1 MSTVG
6 RVGAAGVVAALV
18 LSACGDATS
27 VDRGQPALS
36 APASSAP
43 AMSTSAPAQP
53 ATPARSP
60 ATQPTAAEQ
69 LTGFFK
75 AVARIDA
82 QLRSAAV
89 LVNGEVDADGAAFSA
104 ATLAAIEAIE
114 PAEVVREVPGGLPP
128 ELLRRVLLVY
138 SDLVARRLALRG
150 VEHAG
155 PAPDAGLLGW
165 VLECL
170 ASGGVAADRF
180 AQDLADA
187 RAAAASV
194 PAVPSAAPDSRAA
207 AEVAIR
213 AEAILSGAGACGSCF
228 GTAQTTLAPL
238 VWEGSGTD
246 WHGTV
251 GGVPFRAS
259 YAVGTGWVVSGEWC

>member
-1 MSTVG
+1 MSTFV
-6 RVGAAGVVAALV
+6 RGAAAGMVAALV
-18 LSACGDATS
+18 LSACGDDTI
-27 VDRGQPALS
+27 VDRGQPAPS
-36 APASSAP
+36 APAS
-43 AMSTSAPAQP
+43 AQR
-53 ATPARSP
+53 ATPAPSP
-60 ATQPTAAEQ
+60 SATPTGAQQ
-69 LTGFFK
+69 LTGFFS
-75 AVARIDA
+75 AVARIDT
-82 QLRSAAV
+82 QLRSAAA
-89 LVNGEVDADGAAFSA
+89 LVNGEIHADGAAFSA
-104 ATLAAIEAIE
+104 ATVAAIEAIE
-114 PAEVVREVPGGLPP
+114 PAHVVREIPGGLPP

-155 PAPDAGLLGW
+155 PAPDASLLGW

-180 AQDLADA
+180 TQDLAEA

-194 PAVPSAAPDSRAA
+194 PAVPSVAPDSQAA

-213 AEAILSGAGACGSCF
+213 AEDVLSGAGACGSCF
-228 GTAQTTLAPL
+228 GTAQTTLDPL

>member
-1 MSTVG
+1 MSTVV
-6 RVGAAGVVAALV
+6 RVAAAGVVAALV
-18 LSACGDATS
+18 LSACGDDTS
-27 VDRGQPALS
+27 VDRAQPAPS
-36 APASSAP
+36 APAS
-43 AMSTSAPAQP
+43 AQP
-53 ATPARSP
+53 ATPAPSLS
-60 ATQPTAAEQ
+60 AKPTAAQQ
-69 LTGFFK
+69 LTDFFS

-89 LVNGEVDADGAAFSA
+89 LVNGEIDADGAAFSA
-104 ATLAAIEAIE
+104 ATVAAIEAIE
-114 PAEVVREVPGGLPP
+114 PAEVVREIPGGLPP

-138 SDLVARRLALRG
+138 SDLVARRLGLSG

-155 PAPDAGLLGW
+155 PAPDANLLEW

-180 AQDLADA
+180 AQDLADL

-194 PAVPSAAPDSRAA
+194 PAVPSAAPDSKAA

-213 AEAILSGAGACGSCF
+213 AQAILSGARACGSCF
-228 GTAQTTLAPL
+228 GTAQTTLAAL
-238 VWEGSGTD
+238 VWKGSGTD

-259 YAVGTGWVVSGEWC
+259 YAIGTGWVVSVESC